1 VFLLDEIEKGRLELS
16 YCPTSEMAA
25 GYLTKK
31 LGKSNASWLPVIGQE
46 PLFLSEQWSEQVL
59 QGSPWRATCPSP
71 FLKSGASLRLLPP
84 PSLSVQG
91 GGEVGA
97 ESAEGKVLW
106 GGEAAEE
113 ICVIVSRGERGRGR
127 RGGEGRRG
135 RWESDEA
142 WREKA
147 AEGMGEGVG
156 GGREVEKTEQS
167 TLDLS
172 RREKGEERRK
182 ERVEERVRVK
192 GKGGKEKKAGK
203 KGKEKKEEK
212 RGKGTEGKEKK
223 EEKKKKKRSEEKEKK
238 ERKRGKELTEG
249 SGGKEKREKEETV
262 GKEGKGRKEGE
273 ERKGGKERKDKRE
286 GKEGKEKKRGREGI
300 PTQGRSRGSS
310 EAAPSDDDP
319 HALIELGESQMASN
333 QIRAALDS
341 FSRAVALI
349 PNDVEAWRLQGW
361 GHKEAGNRR
370 EAEASFSRS
379 VQLNERSLYTT
390 TCFHSRHSNTSRL
403 LSSSPSSNLLR
414 GGDAVIEE
422 ACVKT
427 GAWLHTPS
435 LYVPCPLVHPCL
447 SFPLLSRLPSA
458 ASPPPCCL
466 VFPLLPLLPP
476 AVSSSL
482 CCLSFPLLSRLPS
495 AASPS
500 PCCLVFPLLPL
511 LPPAVSS
518 SLCCLSFPLL
528 YRLPSAASPS
538 PCCLVF
544 PLLPLLPPAVSS
556 SLCCLSS
563 PLLPLLASSFHISTE
578 GGGDAHGNGHQRP
591 LSCLQHQ
598 RPFQQRLQGEAAASN
613 SAMPA
618 AYHARKRP
626 SPSSSSLPSSL
637 PSSLLSLCWQE
648 GWARVFHPAEV
659 VQRGYAMLTDSHAL
673 LSSLQRRQLLLM
685 QRAQEEGREEE
696 ERKRKGRRAE
706 RKGVGAGISLVDRKR
721 ELLTWA
727 DSIGRRVHYN
737 VTGFVGNPRQQ
748 RAAGLAALEIMQRVR
763 RAWGE
768 WMGGGRVERGS
779 SAEEV
784 EEGVGVG
791 WRDVYGMG
799 GSSAEEVEEGVGVG
813 WRDVYGMGVRWR
825 QVAEPND
832 PIVWIDGL
840 TRESFESGF
849 GSTTP
854 MVSGPAH
861 NIRYAMH
868 APRALEMVKAIIG
881 EQGKVYR
888 GGYEEIVLSQ
898 HALQQVAAASDH
910 THLWHAVQQPFFVFT
925 PCHSTASPN
934 KTLNGTRLA
943 LLTRPYGVEF
953 LIETVLT
960 PHRWSE
966 FDAEM
971 AASWKAVCL
980 AVANTPLRESDLPAY
995 RKAVQDSILRMAY
1008 YWYNFMPLARGT
1020 AMTGHVITLGLLLA
1034 IDLHASQP
1042 IPPAVQ

>member
-31 LGKSNASWLPVIGQE
+31 LGKSNDTSATHTCPYPPWTAVVSVTWPRSGDSAAACSQRLLVRAASAISATARDIARERGDCSWLPVIGQE

-379 VQLNERSLYTT
+379 VQLNESFLPALIAWVELRHVAGDHRGALKLLETTLRHHPASVQLRYLEASCHHAVGNFVQSITLYNNVLSLSPQQHEQAFVFLAFFQHGCTPPVF
-390 TCFHSRHSNTSRL
+390 TCHVL
-403 LSSSPSSNLLR
+403 LFILASPS
-414 GGDAVIEE
+414 
-422 ACVKT
+422 
-427 GAWLHTPS
+427 
-435 LYVPCPLVHPCL
+435 
-447 SFPLLSRLPSA
+447 
-458 ASPPPCCL
+458 PCCL

-528 YRLPSAASPS
+528 SRLPSAASPS
-538 PCCLVF
+538 PCCIVF

-556 SLCCLSS
+556 SLCCLSF
-563 PLLPLLASSFHISTE
+563 PLLSRLPSAASPPPCCLSLPLPFIS
-578 GGGDAHGNGHQRP
+578 
-591 LSCLQHQ
+591 
-598 RPFQQRLQGEAAASN
+598 QQREVATHM
-613 SAMPA
+613 AMVINDPFPA
-618 AYHARKRP
+618 FSINDRF
-626 SPSSSSLPSSL
+626 SSVFK
-637 PSSLLSLCWQE
+637 E

-799 GSSAEEVEEGVGVG
+799 
-813 WRDVYGMGVRWR
+813 VRWR

-925 PCHSTASPN
+925 PCHSTASP
-934 KTLNGTRLA
+934 K
-943 LLTRPYGVEF
+943 
-953 LIETVLT
+953 
-960 PHRWSE
+960 
-966 FDAEM
+966 
-971 AASWKAVCL
+971 
-980 AVANTPLRESDLPAY
+980 
-995 RKAVQDSILRMAY
+995 
-1008 YWYNFMPLARGT
+1008 
-1020 AMTGHVITLGLLLA
+1020 
-1034 IDLHASQP
+1034 
-1042 IPPAVQ
+1042 